1 MIKYHMSLRADGNM
15 KLSNNRL
22 DNDDVPH
29 NRIKFLEKHSIY
41 PQSVVSADLE
51 HGNTVRIVTVADLGK
66 VIPKCDGLITFE
78 KNIFLSITVADCLPI
93 VIFNQKKDMLCLLH
107 AGWRGLN
114 NKIISKALATLQN
127 IYNIDPTELL
137 VSIGPAI
144 GPCHYEVNTDLAEKF
159 SQYSNVAIERDS
171 KVFLDLKKIAQKQL
185 MELGILLRNITT
197 SDICTFC
204 QSDIYFSHRKDQSN
218 PVQAMMVVAGIL

>member
-1 MIKYHMSLRADGNM
+1 MSLRADGNM
-15 KLSNNRL
+15 KLANNRL
-22 DNDDVPH
+22 DNDDIPH
-29 NRIKFLEKHSIY
+29 NRIKFLEKHSID
-41 PQSVVSADLE
+41 SHNVISADLE
-51 HGNTVRIVTVADLGK
+51 HGNTVRVVTAADLGK

-114 NKIISKALATLQN
+114 NKIVSKALATLQN
-127 IYNIDPTELL
+127 IYNIDPIELL

-144 GPCHYEVNTDLAEKF
+144 GPCHYEVSKDVAEKF
-159 SQYSNVAIERDS
+159 SKYPACAVMRDS
-171 KVFLDLKKIAQKQL
+171 NIFLDIKQIAQKQL
-185 MELGILLRNITT
+185 MELGILPRNITT
-197 SDICTFC
+197 SDICTYC
-204 QSDIYFSHRKDQSN
+204 QSDTYFSHRKDQSN